1 MGATLYSMRT
11 RAALFKA
18 RAALLWE
25 RAAPVLVGPL
35 AALGLYLLLAFGG
48 LFERAGDPVRIL
60 VFLAL
65 LLAGGF
71 LARRAW
77 SQFKAPTHRD
87 AERRVED
94 DSGLTDRPFEALAD
108 APAAGDSA
116 LWDAHRAR
124 MAERLSGAK
133 ARRPFAAWA
142 RLDPYGLRA
151 VLIILIITAAF
162 LAGDRAT
169 ERLSD
174 AFAPRLMA
182 GGGTAAEI
190 EFWVEPPDY
199 TGRPVAYLRD
209 RREAELV
216 EGSVVAA
223 RIVGLRRDPR
233 VSGAEAEIKTLS
245 DDVRLVTLSPEAD
258 GEIVI
263 RSGALRETLSLT
275 LIPDTPPEVR
285 LAAEPEGD
293 AQGQMILDFVAEDDF
308 GIEAYALEFAA
319 EPDAGE
325 PSEDSFEVLALS
337 PGSVSPP
344 DADGVRTARIDLAR
358 HRLAGERAVIRMAA
372 LDGAGQRGRSG
383 PLAITLPQRV
393 FLNPLARSVASERKR
408 FIGEERS
415 YADMPDSAPTAMTGG
430 FLGDEPARRL
440 ERAPEG
446 VLRLARALDAVSD
459 APAAYFND
467 AIVWTGL
474 RTAMREV
481 RRARELED
489 LSHLDE
495 DLWQI
500 ALRAELGSL
509 ADAEAALRAAEQALM
524 DAMARGADLI
534 ELSALFDAFEQAV
547 SNYMQALAREAL
559 EEGRF
564 AEGGGGGGG
573 GMNSDGLQEL
583 LDALREAAELG
594 DTEGSRRAL
603 AQLLEMLRNMQV
615 NLSQGGN
622 GEGGESAMAEALREA
637 LEELGE
643 TLSDQREAM
652 NDTFEEAERQGE
664 RGNERGEGQS
674 QGAQPGGD
682 LPVPGTQP
690 GAGFGEEREDGT
702 PAAGGGAEEGEE
714 PGPGLDALA
723 ERQAEIAGAIPGR
736 SERLPEAG
744 PSADAARRALDEAAD
759 AMEDAARALGE
770 GDAEGALEAQDAA
783 IEALRDAAQAASQAF
798 EAARGGTEGETD
810 PLGRAQGNA
819 AGQGTQTGVPSEAER
834 QRAREILEELRR
846 RAAERGRPQEELDY
860 IDRLLERF

>member
-1 MGATLYSMRT
+1 MRT

-18 RAALLWE
+18 RGALLWE

-60 VFLAL
+60 IFLAL
-65 LLAGGF
+65 ALAGGI

-77 SQFKAPTHRD
+77 NQFKAPTHRD
-87 AERRVED
+87 AQRRVED

-116 LWDAHRAR
+116 LWDAHRQRMEAR
-124 MAERLSGAK
+124 LATAR

-151 VLIILIITAAF
+151 GLIILIITAAF
-162 LAGDRAT
+162 LAGDRAF
-169 ERLSD
+169 ERLGD
-174 AFAPRLMA
+174 AFTPRLMA

-190 EFWVEPPDY
+190 EFWIEPPAY

-209 RREAELV
+209 RREAQMI
-216 EGSVVAA
+216 EGSTVAA

-233 VSGAEAEIKTLS
+233 VTGGEAQIEALS
-245 DDVRLVTLSPEAD
+245 QDVRLVTLVPQSD

-263 RSGALRETLSLT
+263 RSGALRESLLLT
-275 LIPDTPPEVR
+275 LVEDSAPQVR

-293 AQGQMILDFVAEDDF
+293 AQGQMVLDFVAEDDF
-308 GIEAYALEFAA
+308 GIEAYALEFAP
-319 EPDAGE
+319 EPQSGE
-325 PSEDSFEVLALS
+325 PAEDSFETLPLT
-337 PGSVSPP
+337 GGDISPP

-358 HRLAGERAVIRMAA
+358 HTLAGERAVIRMAA
-372 LDGAGQRGRSG
+372 LDGAGQRGVSG
-383 PLAITLPQRV
+383 PLAVTLPQRV
-393 FLNPLARSVASERKR
+393 FLDPLARAVASERKR

-415 YADMPDSAPTAMTGG
+415 YADMPEGVPQSMAGG

-446 VLRLARALDAVSD
+446 VLRLAQALDAVSD
-459 APAAYFND
+459 APAVYFD
-467 AIVWTGL
+467 DPIVWMGL

-489 LSHLDE
+489 LNHLDE

-524 DAMARGADLI
+524 DAMARGADPI

-547 SNYMQALAREAL
+547 ANYMQALAREAA

-564 AEGGGGGGG
+564 AQGGGGGDMG
-573 GMNSDGLQEL
+573 SDGLQEL
-583 LDALREAAELG
+583 LDALRDAAELG

-603 AQLLEMLRNMQV
+603 AQLLELLRNMQV
-615 NLSQGGN
+615 TLSQGGE

-637 LEELGE
+637 LEDLGE

-652 NDTFEEAERQGE
+652 NDTFEEAERQSRSDQGQSIDQPGDAE
-664 RGNERGEGQS
+664 QGEGLP
-674 QGAQPGGD
+674 APGSR
-682 LPVPGTQP
+682 PGE
-690 GAGFGEEREDGT
+690 GFGEPDE
-702 PAAGGGAEEGEE
+702 AGEPGGFGAEAGEE
-714 PGPGLDALA
+714 PGAGLDELA
-723 ERQAEIAGAIPGR
+723 DRQAAIAEAIPGL
-736 SERLPEAG
+736 SERLPNAG
-744 PSADAARRALDEAAD
+744 PSAEAARRALDEAGE
-759 AMEDAARALGE
+759 AMDEAAA
-770 GDAEGALEAQDAA
+770 ALERGNAEAALNAQDAA
-783 IEALRDAAQAASQAF
+783 IEALRDAAQSASQAL
-798 EAARGGTEGETD
+798 EAARGGDQEGDTD
-810 PLGRAQGNA
+810 PLGRAQGGQ
-819 AGQGTQTGVPSEAER
+819 AGAGTQTGIPGEADR

>member
-1 MGATLYSMRT
+1 MRT

-48 LFERAGDPVRIL
+48 LFERVGDPVRIL

-65 LLAGGF
+65 ALAGGF

-77 SQFKAPTHRD
+77 TQFKAPTHRD

-108 APAAGDSA
+108 APAAGDSK
-116 LWDAHRAR
+116 LWEAHRAR
-124 MAERLSGAK
+124 MAARLSGAT

-169 ERLSD
+169 ERLGD

-190 EFWVEPPDY
+190 EFWIEPPEY

-233 VSGAEAEIKTLS
+233 VSGAEAEIETLS
-245 DDVRLVTLSPEAD
+245 DDVRLVTLNPAAD

-275 LIPDTPPEVR
+275 LIPDTPPAVR

-325 PSEDSFEVLALS
+325 PSEDSFDVLALS

-358 HRLAGERAVIRMAA
+358 HKLAGERAVIRMAA

-415 YADMPDSAPTAMTGG
+415 YADMPDGAPTSMTGG

-524 DAMARGADLI
+524 DAMARGADPI

-547 SNYMQALAREAL
+547 ANYMQALAREAL

-564 AEGGGGGGG
+564 AEGSGGGGG

-615 NLSQGGN
+615 NLAQGGS
-622 GEGGESAMAEALREA
+622 GDGGESAMAQALREA

-643 TLSDQREAM
+643 TLSDQRETM
-652 NDTFEEAERQGE
+652 NDTFEEAERQG
-664 RGNERGEGQS
+664 ERGEGQS

-682 LPVPGTQP
+682 LPAPGTEP
-690 GAGFGEEREDGT
+690 GAGFGEEREGGT
-702 PAAGGGAEEGEE
+702 PSSGGAEDGEE

-723 ERQAEIAGAIPGR
+723 ERQAEIAGAIPGL
-736 SERLPEAG
+736 SERLPQSG
-744 PSADAARRALDEAAD
+744 PSADAARRALDDAAE
-759 AMEDAARALGE
+759 AMEDAARALGD

-783 IEALRDAAQAASQAF
+783 IEALRDAAQAASQAL
-798 EAARGGTEGETD
+798 EAERGGDGEGDTD
-810 PLGRAQGNA
+810 PLGRAQGSG
-819 AGQGTQTGVPSEAER
+819 AGQGTETGVPSEADR

-846 RAAERGRPQEELDY
+846 RAAERGRPQDELDY

>member
-1 MGATLYSMRT
+1 MRT

-25 RAAPVLVGPL
+25 RTAPVLAGPL
-35 AALGLYLLLAFGG
+35 AALGVYVLLALGG
-48 LFERAGDPVRIL
+48 AFERLGDPVRL
-60 VFLAL
+60 LAFLAL
-65 LLAGGF
+65 IVAGGF
-71 LARRAW
+71 AVRLALAGF
-77 SQFKAPTHRD
+77 SAPTQRD

-108 APAAGDSA
+108 APAAGDDA

-124 MAERLSGAK
+124 MEARLKTAT

-151 VLIILIITAAF
+151 GLVILILTAGF
-162 LAGDRAT
+162 LAGGRAT
-169 ERLSD
+169 ERLGD
-174 AFAPRLMA
+174 AFSPRLMA

-190 EFWVEPPDY
+190 EFWIEPPAY
-199 TGRPVAYLRD
+199 TNRPVAYLRD
-209 RREAELV
+209 RREAEMI
-216 EGSVVAA
+216 EGSVVSA

-233 VSGAEAEIKTLS
+233 VSGADAEIEALS
-245 DDVRLVTLSPEAD
+245 EDVRLVTLTPETD

-275 LIPDTPPEVR
+275 VIEDEAPVVR

-293 AQGQMILDFVAEDDF
+293 AQGQMVLDFVAEDDF
-308 GIEAYALEFAA
+308 GVEAYALEFAP

-325 PSEDSFEVLALS
+325 PAEESFEIVPLS
-337 PGSVSPP
+337 GGDVGPP

-358 HRLAGERAVIRMAA
+358 HKLAGERAVIRMAA
-372 LDGAGQRGRSG
+372 LDGAGQRGVSG
-383 PLAITLPQRV
+383 TLAITLPQRV
-393 FLNPLARSVASERKR
+393 FLNPLARSVAAERKR
-408 FIGEERS
+408 FITEERS
-415 YADMPDSAPTAMTGG
+415 YAAMPDGVPPSMTGG

-440 ERAPEG
+440 ERAPDG
-446 VLRLARALDAVSD
+446 VVRLARALDAVSD
-459 APAAYFND
+459 APPAYFND
-467 AIVWTGL
+467 PIVWTGL

-481 RRARELED
+481 RRARELDD
-489 LSHLDE
+489 LDHLDE

-524 DAMARGADLI
+524 DAMARGADPI

-559 EEGRF
+559 EDGRF
-564 AEGGGGGGG
+564 AEGGGGSGG
-573 GMNSDGLQEL
+573 GMSSDGLQEL

-615 NLSQGGN
+615 TLSQGGN
-622 GEGGESAMAEALREA
+622 GQGGDSAMAEALREA

-643 TLSDQREAM
+643 TLSDQRETM
-652 NDTFEEAERQGE
+652 NETFDEAER
-664 RGNERGEGQS
+664 RSDAGEGS
-674 QGAQPGGD
+674 SAGQPGGE
-682 LPVPGTQP
+682 LPAPGTRP
-690 GAGFGEEREDGT
+690 GEGFGEPVEQGE
-702 PAAGGGAEEGEE
+702 AGGAGTEEGEE
-714 PGPGLDALA
+714 PGPGLGALA
-723 ERQAEIAGAIPGR
+723 ERQNEIANAIPGL
-736 SERLPEAG
+736 SERIPGSG
-744 PSADAARRALDEAAD
+744 PSSDEARRALEEAED
-759 AMEDAARALGE
+759 AMGDAARALE
-770 GDAEGALEAQDAA
+770 RGDADAALEAQDAA
-783 IEALRDAAQAASQAF
+783 IGALRDAAQAASQAL
-798 EAARGGTEGETD
+798 EAEQGAQESDAD
-810 PLGRAQGNA
+810 PLGRA
-819 AGQGTQTGVPSEAER
+819 AGGTAGPGSEIGVPSESDR